1 MSVRVMSAVF
11 ESKTLGPTERLIM
24 LALADHSDDAGR
36 CYPSNARLC
45 ERTGLSERAVRTNI
59 RALEAAGYLTV
70 IVGVGQGGANVY
82 HVHPEGG
89 QQMPPAANAPGSK
102 CRTGGQQVPP
112 DGAADAPK
120 PSITIIEPSVERAKP
135 KRAVALPPDWVPS
148 DRNIADAQARQF
160 SAEEIENEAARFR
173 DFHLAKGTT
182 FKDWDAGWRTWLGN
196 ARKWQPKRT
205 DNSSAF
211 LRSVAR
217 AAGSF

>member
-70 IVGVGQGGANVY
+70 LVGLGQGGANVY
-82 HVHPEGG
+82 HVHPDGG

-112 DGAADAPK
+112 DGAANAPK
-120 PSITIIEPSVERAKP
+120 PSRTIIEPSDKTRDALCEVISGDTADAFIAHRKAKKAKLTEHAAILIAKKLRGHPNPDGVVERSIMNGWTG
-135 KRAVALPPDWVPS
+135 VFPS
-148 DRNIADAQARQF
+148 D
-160 SAEEIENEAARFR
+160 EPPP
-173 DFHLAKGTT
+173 T
-182 FKDWDAGWRTWLGN
+182 FKPDFSKYGV
-196 ARKWQPKRT
+196 
-205 DNSSAF
+205 S
-211 LRSVAR
+211 
-217 AAGSF
+217 

>member
-70 IVGVGQGGANVY
+70 LVGVGQGGANVY

-102 CRTGGQQVPP
+102 CRIGGQQVPLG
-112 DGAADAPK
+112 GAANAPK
-120 PSITIIEPSVERAKP
+120 PSRTIIEPSDKTRDALCEVISEDTADAFIAHRKAKKAKLTEHAAILIAKKLRGHPDPDGVVERSIMNGWTGVFP
-135 KRAVALPPDWVPS
+135 
-148 DRNIADAQARQF
+148 
-160 SAEEIENEAARFR
+160 SAEPPAE
-173 DFHLAKGTT
+173 T
-182 FKDWDAGWRTWLGN
+182 FKPDFSKYGV
-196 ARKWQPKRT
+196 
-205 DNSSAF
+205 S
-211 LRSVAR
+211 
-217 AAGSF
+217 